1 MKSLAAVTDTTHA
14 RAHGSHAA
22 IYFIYLNYYT
32 FFEYNKKISFSSEHR
47 CGLSLAVFYV
57 CVRGNK
63 VFWLDARAISFAR
76 VLLGALGALGA
87 LDVAAPVELAAA
99 LPVPGELV
107 RVVAPAAAQHPAPF
121 SP

>member
-1 MKSLAAVTDTTHA
+1 VIIEIVG
-14 RAHGSHAA
+14 GSHRHNTRAR
-22 IYFIYLNYYT
+22 FTRCYL
-32 FFEYNKKISFSSEHR
+32 YNIIIRFSSIIKNLVFR
-47 CGLSLAVFYV
+47 TPPRAVYGSLLRLRAG
-57 CVRGNK
+57 GNR

-87 LDVAAPVELAAA
+87 LDVAAPMELAAA